1 MGRSKLLSLIHKC
14 KCKEPGFDPWFGE
27 IPWRRERLPTSVFW
41 PGLENSV
48 DCVVHGVAKSRTR
61 LSDFHSRMKRDDYVK
76 LRCVSPNR
84 VGTRQMLSI
93 KHTCF
98 SGLLAFNGE
107 DNGFFIPVSPEWGNC
122 L

>member
-1 MGRSKLLSLIHKC
+1 M
-14 KCKEPGFDPWFGE
+14 
-27 IPWRRERLPTSVFW
+27 
-41 PGLENSV
+41 

-76 LRCVSPNR
+76 LHCVSPNR
-84 VGTRQMLSI
+84 AGTQQMLSL

-98 SGLLAFNGE
+98 SGLLPFNGE
-107 DNGFFIPVSPEWGNC
+107 DNGFFIPVSLEQGNR